1 MTEQLLKAVFVEY
14 YYMNM
19 AYCPEEL
26 QNIYGENS
34 IMSIYDTQNRVSIS
48 FPFRS

>member
-1 MTEQLLKAVFVEY
+1 MTEQLLKSVFVEY
-14 YYMNM
+14 YYTNM

-34 IMSIYDTQNRVSIS
+34 IMSIYDTQNRVGIS
-48 FPFRS
+48 FPF